1 MKKTRIILLGLLM
14 LTACSS
20 AESAALATPSL
31 PTPTAIQ
38 VLPTSSILG
47 TSILWEG
54 LQVTMDRSEITTEFI
69 NEFGS
74 IREPSIGQKFLWV
87 HVQLKNLGKNEIN
100 TPLPENYSVLY
111 AESAFKPVYGHRKDH
126 ADYTALGRVI
136 FPGQE
141 MDAWLRFDI
150 PAVAELK
157 DLRFVFHPKS
167 AQVGVSFLSPNYPY
181 AQKHPTYV
189 WNYVP

>member
-1 MKKTRIILLGLLM
+1 MTKTRNILLGLLM

-20 AESAALATPSL
+20 AGTATITVPAPS
-31 PTPTAIQ
+31 TPTAIQ
-38 VLPTSSILG
+38 VLPTSSTPG

-54 LQVTMDRSEITTEFI
+54 LQVTMDQSEITANFI

-74 IREPSIGQKFLWV
+74 AREPSIGQQFLWV
-87 HVQLKNLGKNEIN
+87 HVQLKNVGENEIN

-111 AESAFKPVYGHRKDH
+111 AESAFKPSYGHRKDH
-126 ADYTALGRVI
+126 ADYSALGRII
-136 FPGQE
+136 FPDQE

-157 DLRFVFHPKS
+157 NLRFVFHPKS

-181 AQKHPTYV
+181 VEKHPTYV
-189 WNYVP
+189 WNCAP

>member
-1 MKKTRIILLGLLM
+1 MKKTWNILLGLLL

-20 AESAALATPSL
+20 AGTVTIPPR
-31 PTPTAIQ
+31 PTSTAIQ
-38 VLPTSSILG
+38 MPPTASAMG

-54 LQVTMDRSEITTEFI
+54 LQVTMDQSEITTDFI

-74 IREPSIGQKFLWV
+74 VREPSIGQKFLWV
-87 HVQLKNLGKNEIN
+87 HVQLENMGGNEIN
-100 TPLPENYSVLY
+100 IPFPENYSVLY
-111 AESAFKPVYGHRKDH
+111 AESAFKPVYGHRKNH

-136 FPGQE
+136 FPEQK

-157 DLRFVFHPKS
+157 ELRFVFHPKS
-167 AQVGVSFLSPNYPY
+167 AQVDVSLLSSDYPY
-181 AQKHPTYV
+181 SQKHPTYV
-189 WNYVP
+189 WNCAP

>member
-1 MKKTRIILLGLLM
+1 MKKTRNILLGLLI

-20 AESAALATPSL
+20 AGTATIPSR
-31 PTPTAIQ
+31 PTPTAFHM
-38 VLPTSSILG
+38 LPTSSASG

-54 LQVTMDRSEITTEFI
+54 LQVTMDQSEITRDFI

-74 IREPSIGQKFLWV
+74 VREPSSGLKFLWV
-87 HVQLKNLGKNEIN
+87 HVQLKNVGENEIN

-111 AESAFKPVYGHRKDH
+111 ADSAFKPGYGHRKDH
-126 ADYTALGRVI
+126 TDYTALGRVV

-157 DLRFVFHPKS
+157 DLRFVFHPQR

-181 AQKHPTYV
+181 TEKRPTYM
-189 WNYVP
+189 WNCVP

>member
-1 MKKTRIILLGLLM
+1 MKKTWIILLETLM

-20 AESAALATPSL
+20 AGTVTIPPR

-38 VLPTSSILG
+38 VLPTSSPLG
-47 TSILWEG
+47 ISILWEE
-54 LQVTMDRSEITTEFI
+54 LQVTMDQSEITRDFI

-74 IREPSIGQKFLWV
+74 LREPSSGQKFLWV
-87 HVQLKNLGKNEIN
+87 HVQLKNVGKNEIN

-111 AESAFKPVYGHRKDH
+111 AESAFKPGYGHRKDH
-126 ADYTALGRVI
+126 ADYTALTRVI

-157 DLRFVFHPKS
+157 DLRFVFHPQR
-167 AQVGVSFLSPNYPY
+167 AQVGVSFLSSNHPY
-181 AQKHPTYV
+181 AEKRPTYV
-189 WNYVP
+189 WKCAP